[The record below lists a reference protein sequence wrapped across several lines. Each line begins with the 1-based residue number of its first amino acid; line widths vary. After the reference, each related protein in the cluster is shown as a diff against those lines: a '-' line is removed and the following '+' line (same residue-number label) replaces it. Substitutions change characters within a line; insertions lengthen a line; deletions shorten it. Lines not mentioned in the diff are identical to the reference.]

1 MKAMKG
7 PAAETGIAI
16 LIRGDSADLMASL
29 HAIELAK
36 RTTNVVHAVIIGMD
50 GESTPTGGSRSR
62 AGGNRDHRIREPLL
76 LAAWLGRAEGVKV
89 SYHTLIDATEEELL
103 SFFRAHRIFCLII
116 GAPTQLALQRESRW
130 AEDLRS
136 KLVNDAHWYLRS
148 FWVLVT
154 APWNNTVF
162 DRVVQQLH
170 PREETPPAP
179 PQKETMGS
187 DLGAG
192 AMQREV

>member
-1 MKAMKG
+1 MKARKG

-16 LIRGDSADLMASL
+16 LIKGGSADLLASL

-36 RTTNVVHAVIIGMD
+36 RTTNVVHAVVVGVD
-50 GESTPTGGSRSR
+50 GENNPNGGARSR
-62 AGGNRDHRIREPLL
+62 NGGNRDHRIREPLL

-116 GAPTQLALQRESRW
+116 GAPTQLAMQRESRW
-130 AEDLRS
+130 VEDLRS
-136 KLVNDAHWYLRS
+136 KLVNDANWYLRS

-154 APWNNTVF
+154 EPWSNTVF
-162 DRVVQQLH
+162 DRVVEQLH
-170 PREETPPAP
+170 PQRETPPDPLPKEAIG
-179 PQKETMGS
+179 PQGS
-187 DLGAG
+187 WGV
-192 AMQREV
+192 QREV